1 MRIIPKRTKVKNT
14 VWKCY
19 SMPDILMA
27 LVMFAIIFIAITKG
41 NWVFAGILGICSVI
55 LFMPT
60 QDGIF
65 YACILEN
72 VKFLFERKRYTAEA
86 DKPKE
91 NINVLLGLK
100 AIKENGIIEYT
111 NGKYGRVIKLGQ
123 KNFGIEELSE
133 QNIDINYFS
142 NAIKQ
147 LELNQAAELVKI
159 DRPVKLDGF
168 AKEVFGRLEENRE
181 SRSGKQVKEIRNRI
195 LQERLDSI
203 DRLNNVRK
211 EYLSDFY
218 LVVYGNNEPEV
229 ENTSLNMATEI
240 EKSGLVATLSGQ
252 RETAVFLKYSFSR
265 NFEEREVKDI
275 AEEKLADWVLPKE
288 LMFSGSKYMIDGE
301 EATTLAVS
309 DYPLRV
315 KNAWGA
321 DLFNIPNT
329 KVVIHIKP
337 VEKYK
342 AIKRIDKCIGEME
355 TKQLMSEKA
364 SEANSAETH
373 RESMDA
379 LLDSLQTENE
389 SLFDVTLT
397 ITAYNYLKEENY
409 KKRVRQE
416 LITGGFKP
424 SALYGLQVEGFKS
437 ASVTPT
443 SGLKNYERGINGSG
457 IAAAFPFV
465 RTYVLDEGGVMLGE
479 NKTNRYPFIFNL
491 WKRGELYQ
499 NSNAMIIGKS
509 GSGKSYFLKTFI
521 ANEWSN
527 GTRVLILDPE
537 REYLNL
543 TRNLCGNI
551 IDVGNAREGR
561 INPFHIYKILTEDG
575 MPAEP
580 KVTFN
585 THLKMLESFFK
596 IVLEGAAPD
605 VIELINN
612 LVAETYARKGI
623 TENTDCTSLKAEE
636 FPLFSDL
643 METLKGKN
651 IAAMDSMTAR
661 DMKTAE
667 LYLQKFVTGRYS
679 DIWNAPSTLEVNAD
693 LIDFNFQS
701 LFANKNNVIAN
712 AQMVLIFRFI
722 EQEVI
727 NAREKNKGGANFRT
741 LIIADECHVFID
753 PKFPVALD
761 FFYQMSKR
769 IRKYNGSFI
778 PASQNI
784 ADWNA
789 NEELRRKTSAILKN
803 SQYTFIF
810 KLSAPDMKD
819 VLDLYQAGE
828 SFNEEEQRMI
838 ISAGTGQAF
847 FVGSTELRTCIKIKA
862 GEYTKSLFE
871 ERTAE
876 EYKEEA

>member
-1 MRIIPKRTKVKNT
+1 
-14 VWKCY
+14 
-19 SMPDILMA
+19 
-27 LVMFAIIFIAITKG
+27 
-41 NWVFAGILGICSVI
+41 
-55 LFMPT
+55 
-60 QDGIF
+60 
-65 YACILEN
+65 
-72 VKFLFERKRYTAEA
+72 
-86 DKPKE
+86 
-91 NINVLLGLK
+91 
-100 AIKENGIIEYT
+100 
-111 NGKYGRVIKLGQ
+111 
-123 KNFGIEELSE
+123 
-133 QNIDINYFS
+133 
-142 NAIKQ
+142 
-147 LELNQAAELVKI
+147 
-159 DRPVKLDGF
+159 
-168 AKEVFGRLEENRE
+168 
-181 SRSGKQVKEIRNRI
+181 
-195 LQERLDSI
+195 
-203 DRLNNVRK
+203 
-211 EYLSDFY
+211 
-218 LVVYGNNEPEV
+218 
-229 ENTSLNMATEI
+229 
-240 EKSGLVATLSGQ
+240 
-252 RETAVFLKYSFSR
+252 
-265 NFEEREVKDI
+265 
-275 AEEKLADWVLPKE
+275 
-288 LMFSGSKYMIDGE
+288 
-301 EATTLAVS
+301 
-309 DYPLRV
+309 
-315 KNAWGA
+315 
-321 DLFNIPNT
+321 
-329 KVVIHIKP
+329 
-337 VEKYK
+337 
-342 AIKRIDKCIGEME
+342 
-355 TKQLMSEKA
+355 
-364 SEANSAETH
+364 
-373 RESMDA
+373 
-379 LLDSLQTENE
+379 
-389 SLFDVTLT
+389 
-397 ITAYNYLKEENY
+397 
-409 KKRVRQE
+409 
-416 LITGGFKP
+416 
-424 SALYGLQVEGFKS
+424 
-437 ASVTPT
+437 
-443 SGLKNYERGINGSG
+443 
-457 IAAAFPFV
+457 
-465 RTYVLDEGGVMLGE
+465 
-479 NKTNRYPFIFNL
+479 
-491 WKRGELYQ
+491 
-499 NSNAMIIGKS
+499 
-509 GSGKSYFLKTFI
+509 
-521 ANEWSN
+521 
-527 GTRVLILDPE
+527 
-537 REYLNL
+537 
-543 TRNLCGNI
+543 
-551 IDVGNAREGR
+551 
-561 INPFHIYKILTEDG
+561 

>member
-329 KVVIHIKP
+329 KVVMHIKP

>member
-1 MRIIPKRTKVKNT
+1 MRIIPKRIKVKNT

-19 SMPDILMA
+19 SMPDILVA

-72 VKFLFERKRYTAEA
+72 VKFLFERKRYTAES

-168 AKEVFGRLEENRE
+168 AKEVFGRLEENLE
-181 SRSGKQVKEIRNRI
+181 SEGGKQVREIRNGI
-195 LQERLDSI
+195 LQERLDTI

-218 LVVYGNNEPEV
+218 LVVYGNNEPDV

-240 EKSGLVATLSGQ
+240 GKSGLAAALLGQ

-288 LMFSGSKYMIDGE
+288 LIFSGSKYMIDGE
-301 EATTLAVS
+301 EVTTLAVS

-329 KVVIHIKP
+329 KVVMHIKP

-409 KKRVRQE
+409 KK
-416 LITGGFKP
+416 
-424 SALYGLQVEGFKS
+424 
-437 ASVTPT
+437 
-443 SGLKNYERGINGSG
+443 
-457 IAAAFPFV
+457 
-465 RTYVLDEGGVMLGE
+465 
-479 NKTNRYPFIFNL
+479 
-491 WKRGELYQ
+491 
-499 NSNAMIIGKS
+499 
-509 GSGKSYFLKTFI
+509 
-521 ANEWSN
+521 
-527 GTRVLILDPE
+527 
-537 REYLNL
+537 
-543 TRNLCGNI
+543 
-551 IDVGNAREGR
+551 
-561 INPFHIYKILTEDG
+561 
-575 MPAEP
+575 
-580 KVTFN
+580 
-585 THLKMLESFFK
+585 
-596 IVLEGAAPD
+596 
-605 VIELINN
+605 
-612 LVAETYARKGI
+612 
-623 TENTDCTSLKAEE
+623 
-636 FPLFSDL
+636 
-643 METLKGKN
+643 
-651 IAAMDSMTAR
+651 
-661 DMKTAE
+661 
-667 LYLQKFVTGRYS
+667 
-679 DIWNAPSTLEVNAD
+679 
-693 LIDFNFQS
+693 
-701 LFANKNNVIAN
+701 
-712 AQMVLIFRFI
+712 
-722 EQEVI
+722 
-727 NAREKNKGGANFRT
+727 
-741 LIIADECHVFID
+741 ECAV
-753 PKFPVALD
+753 
-761 FFYQMSKR
+761 S
-769 IRKYNGSFI
+769 
-778 PASQNI
+778 
-784 ADWNA
+784 
-789 NEELRRKTSAILKN
+789 
-803 SQYTFIF
+803 
-810 KLSAPDMKD
+810 
-819 VLDLYQAGE
+819 
-828 SFNEEEQRMI
+828 
-838 ISAGTGQAF
+838 
-847 FVGSTELRTCIKIKA
+847 
-862 GEYTKSLFE
+862 
-871 ERTAE
+871 
-876 EYKEEA
+876 